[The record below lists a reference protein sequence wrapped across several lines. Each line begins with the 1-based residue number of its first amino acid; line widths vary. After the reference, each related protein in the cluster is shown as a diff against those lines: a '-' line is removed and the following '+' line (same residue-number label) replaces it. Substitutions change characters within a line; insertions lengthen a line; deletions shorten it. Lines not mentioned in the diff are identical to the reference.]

1 MSQFEEISRLNVV
14 FNRIIALAQDDD
26 AFRKEIID
34 QLNIILDD
42 MYEVD
47 AFGTEGEIDPRG
59 DQRNGVFT
67 MYNVEG
73 YDE

>member
-14 FNRIIALAQDDD
+14 FNHIIALAQEDDQ
-26 AFRKEIID
+26 FRKEIID

-47 AFGTEGEIDPRG
+47 AFGTEGQTDPRG
-59 DQRNGVFT
+59 DQRNGIFT